1 MARDLQFVVKEWETE
16 MNLLWHDQV
25 HGLNQLGCDVVTFL
39 ESWAIWEKT
48 QRDEDLETAKV
59 KGEALVPKFDSIITE
74 LRMS

>member
-1 MARDLQFVVKEWETE
+1 M
-16 MNLLWHDQV
+16 
-25 HGLNQLGCDVVTFL
+25 TFL

-74 LRMS
+74 LRMSKEFARALQRDWLMAWALDTLDKSRVLAPEG